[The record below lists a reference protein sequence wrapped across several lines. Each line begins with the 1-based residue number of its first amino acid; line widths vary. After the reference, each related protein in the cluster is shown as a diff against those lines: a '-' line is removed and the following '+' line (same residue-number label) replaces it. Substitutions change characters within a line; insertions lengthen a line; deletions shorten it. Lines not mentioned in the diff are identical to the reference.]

1 MDWEKGLSRVSV
13 PGITLL
19 LVGAVL
25 CVQAT
30 RLCRFVLH
38 DRGERAVLPVRIAG
52 LVLALLGALILL
64 DVFPGL

>member
-1 MDWEKGLSRVSV
+1 MDWEKVLSRLSV

-19 LVGAVL
+19 LVL